1 MITPAPE
8 PKKTSDVEVLDAS
21 VRAKSPAPS
30 TVEVGG
36 DGTDDQPSA
45 RKDSRKDD
53 VVLETPAGA
62 PRQQP
67 SAEGGSTTGTSQGRV
82 LLHPPRSVI
91 EAELIED
98 PMLSA
103 ESLKNFQDTFK
114 DLYRFSTSIT
124 SDSPWHLK
132 MQMPS

>member
-53 VVLETPAGA
+53 VVLETPAGE
-62 PRQQP
+62 PVM
-67 SAEGGSTTGTSQGRV
+67 S
-82 LLHPPRSVI
+82 LL
-91 EAELIED
+91 L
-98 PMLSA
+98 
-103 ESLKNFQDTFK
+103 
-114 DLYRFSTSIT
+114 
-124 SDSPWHLK
+124 
-132 MQMPS
+132 

>member
-1 MITPAPE
+1 MLTYE
-8 PKKTSDVEVLDAS
+8 L
-21 VRAKSPAPS
+21 
-30 TVEVGG
+30 
-36 DGTDDQPSA
+36 
-45 RKDSRKDD
+45 
-53 VVLETPAGA
+53 AGA

-82 LLHPPRSVI
+82 LLHPPRSAI

-114 DLYRFSTSIT
+114 DLYRFSTVSCLPLLRLLFVCFLNLTINLILSWNRRWRT
-124 SDSPWHLK
+124 APD
-132 MQMPS
+132 

>member
-36 DGTDDQPSA
+36 GTDDQPSA

-53 VVLETPAGA
+53 VVLETPAGE
-62 PRQQP
+62 PVM
-67 SAEGGSTTGTSQGRV
+67 S
-82 LLHPPRSVI
+82 LL
-91 EAELIED
+91 L
-98 PMLSA
+98 
-103 ESLKNFQDTFK
+103 
-114 DLYRFSTSIT
+114 
-124 SDSPWHLK
+124 
-132 MQMPS
+132 